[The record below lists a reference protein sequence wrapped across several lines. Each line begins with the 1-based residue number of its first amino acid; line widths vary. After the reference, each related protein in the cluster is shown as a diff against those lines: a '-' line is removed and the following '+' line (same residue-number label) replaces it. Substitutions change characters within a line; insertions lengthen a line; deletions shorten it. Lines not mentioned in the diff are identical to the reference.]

1 MLMAMKLART
11 IRFDSSDLNI
21 FDSTAEEGEWAISGS
36 FMFAGISEDALVG
49 KTRQA
54 FANGFL
60 GLSSF
65 GFSTLVTVAS
75 ASEEICDELVQ
86 TLASRFVDDFGAPS
100 HNDARHA
107 AQEEIDFMADICSEH
122 RTGTLLSIT
131 RSLSEQGIK
140 ESFRSIAKADSCAEQ
155 QIWTIIDEEEERPR

>member
-1 MLMAMKLART
+1 MKLART

-75 ASEEICDELVQ
+75 A
-86 TLASRFVDDFGAPS
+86 
-100 HNDARHA
+100 
-107 AQEEIDFMADICSEH
+107 
-122 RTGTLLSIT
+122 
-131 RSLSEQGIK
+131 
-140 ESFRSIAKADSCAEQ
+140 
-155 QIWTIIDEEEERPR
+155 

>member
-1 MLMAMKLART
+1 MQMALKLART

-21 FDSTAEEGEWAISGS
+21 FDSASEEGEWAISGS
-36 FMFAGISEDALVG
+36 FMFAGISDDALVG

-54 FANGFL
+54 FANGFV

-75 ASEEICDELVQ
+75 ASDEMREALIQ
-86 TLASRFVDDFGAPS
+86 TLAGRFVEEFGAPS
-100 HNDARHA
+100 HHDAEQA
-107 AQEEIDFMADICSEH
+107 AREEIDFMADICSEH
-122 RTGTLLSIT
+122 KTGTLLSIT

-155 QIWTIIDEEEERPR
+155 QIWTIIDDEEERPV